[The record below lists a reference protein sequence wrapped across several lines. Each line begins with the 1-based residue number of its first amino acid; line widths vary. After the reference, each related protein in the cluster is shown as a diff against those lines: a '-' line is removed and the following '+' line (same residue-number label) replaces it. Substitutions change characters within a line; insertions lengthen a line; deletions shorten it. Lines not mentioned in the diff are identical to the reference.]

1 MYGSGLPVRRAE
13 EADASLTLNYVDFVE
28 RVCVSAVFQG
38 QEDVGLRKGSEL
50 LDRVLLVSWW
60 GLESGTSRNREGLLA
75 S

>member
-1 MYGSGLPVRRAE
+1 MRRAE